1 MKKLSRLAA
10 RRAASGGKRASTAVL
25 IALLFLLTGCGFPD
39 RVSSAN
45 SAAAIPSSARIQTA
59 DAAVAVVRRATKRRG
74 RDPNAS
80 EYHARRIDNEW
91 SVLAWHI
98 WYPENSGESRFVPGG
113 FTSYTVSDAGKIL
126 QVMPGL

>member
-1 MKKLSRLAA
+1 MKMRSRSAA
-10 RRAASGGKRASTAVL
+10 NRAASGINRASPAIL
-25 IALLFLLTGCGFPD
+25 LALLFLLAGCGLPD

-59 DAAVAVVRRATKRRG
+59 EAAIAVVRRATKRRG

-113 FTSYTVSDAGKIL
+113 FTSYTVSDAGTIL
-126 QVMPGL
+126 RVMPGL